1 MDNRETQYQTLF
13 PDDASK
19 ANAFDKIAQEYYVGN
34 FGRMQKSDF
43 ETLLF
48 SIYLEQIL
56 NSSKGSPFSHS
67 DYEFSKSL
75 GISQSRVRTLRI
87 KKELQYPRQDFNWQ
101 EEFFRISANARYENG
116 KIKVHIPDPNLY
128 LELKNAVEV
137 AGGFVDLS
145 LNGNSLLQVSPK
157 DFFDLLVAVSGE
169 KDRKVLLK
177 KQKEKMEAE
186 NKDTKYLE
194 GKPFKELAADFSIMA
209 VGELF
214 KACVPG
220 AGPLIG
226 AVLQHVGDLLIG

>member
-1 MDNRETQYQTLF
+1 MNNRGTPYQALF
-13 PDDASK
+13 PDADSK
-19 ANAFDKIAQEYYVGN
+19 ATAFDKIAQEYYAGN

-48 SIYLEQIL
+48 SIYLDQIFNL
-56 NSSKGSPFSHS
+56 SKDDPFSYN
-67 DYEFSKSL
+67 DYELSKSL
-75 GISQSRVRTLRI
+75 GISQSKVRTLKI

-169 KDRKVLLK
+169 TDRKVLLK

-194 GKPFKELAADFSIMA
+194 GKPFKELAANFSVTA

-226 AVLQHVGDLLIG
+226 AVLQHIGDLLIG

>member
-1 MDNRETQYQTLF
+1 MDTRETQYQTLF

-19 ANAFDKIAQEYYVGN
+19 ATAFDKIAKEYYAGN

-48 SIYLEQIL
+48 SIYLDQIL
-56 NSSKGSPFSHS
+56 NLSKDDPFSYN
-67 DYEFSKSL
+67 DYKLSKSL
-75 GISQSRVRTLRI
+75 GISQSKVRTLKI

-101 EEFFRISANARYENG
+101 EEFFRISANARYEKG

-137 AGGFVDLS
+137 AGGFVDLT

-169 KDRKVLLK
+169 EDRNVLLK
-177 KQKEKMEAE
+177 ELEKKMKAE

-194 GKPFKELAADFSIMA
+194 KRPLWGLAAGLTITA
-209 VGELF
+209 IGELF
-214 KACVPG
+214 KACVSG
-220 AGPLIG
+220 VGPLIG
-226 AVLQHVGDLLIG
+226 AVLQHIGDLLIG